1 MIGRDE
7 EPRHPERSIVAGVIF
22 RCTLL
27 SPGVTMPRVLVS
39 LAAASMLLVAMP
51 PDAGARS
58 FRSLFRHSVGVPLGI
73 VGGFFGL
80 HHHRLASRDRRGH
93 GLSLAAAPSE
103 VASRPGDEAVAATE
117 PAESSY
123 RPWPSA
129 YDDIFGFVLT
139 PAGNGDAFWRH
150 GAVDLQEAL
159 MPAGTGVLRASA
171 RARRAP
177 MAAAAA
183 ACPQQRPDGIAGWPM
198 DQVERMLKP
207 TDQQRQGLERL
218 HAALDRAFDLAQA
231 SCAAAQ
237 SASSLDRLEA
247 LRKRVAA
254 LREAVRLVRPP
265 LDDLYASLSDEQKA
279 RLNAASRRG
288 ILDAS
293 ALDARAQEAAAERL
307 LRACAADT
315 GGGMQAVFG
324 QLQQAVQPTA
334 DQRSDV
340 EIFAGTV
347 GHMAELLKASCP
359 ADMPLTPPGRIN
371 AAEKRLRVMLYAIT
385 IVRGPLERFYSGLS
399 AEQKAR
405 FDAGAGP
412 PGNRHRAE
420 LR

>member
-1 MIGRDE
+1 
-7 EPRHPERSIVAGVIF
+7 
-22 RCTLL
+22 
-27 SPGVTMPRVLVS
+27 MPRVLVS
-39 LAAASMLLVAMP
+39 IAAASMLLVAMP

-58 FRSLFRHSVGVPLGI
+58 FRSLFGHTVGVPLGI

-80 HHHRLASRDRRGH
+80 HHHRLASRHRHGH
-93 GLSLAAAPSE
+93 GVAAAPSTPDQ
-103 VASRPGDEAVAATE
+103 VAARPGDEPAAGTA
-117 PAESSY
+117 PGAESTY
-123 RPWPSA
+123 RPWASA

-150 GAVDLQEAL
+150 GAVDLQGAL
-159 MPAGTGVLRASA
+159 MPTGANVLRASA
-171 RARRAP
+171 KARRAP
-177 MAAAAA
+177 MAASVA

-231 SCAAAQ
+231 SCAAPD
-237 SASSLDRLEA
+237 SASALDRLDA
-247 LRKRVAA
+247 LRKRVAV

-265 LDDLYASLSDEQKA
+265 LDDLYGSLSDEQKA

-315 GGGMQAVFG
+315 GGGVQQVFS
-324 QLQQAVQPTA
+324 QLQQTVQPTA
-334 DQRSDV
+334 DQRSGL
-340 EIFAGTV
+340 EIFAGTF
-347 GHMAELLKASCP
+347 GHVAELFKTSCP

-371 AAEKRLRVMLYAIT
+371 AVEKRLRVMLYGIS
-385 IVRGPLERFYSGLS
+385 IVRGPLERFYGGLS

-412 PGNRHRAE
+412 APGSGHRAD
-420 LR
+420 LQRRP